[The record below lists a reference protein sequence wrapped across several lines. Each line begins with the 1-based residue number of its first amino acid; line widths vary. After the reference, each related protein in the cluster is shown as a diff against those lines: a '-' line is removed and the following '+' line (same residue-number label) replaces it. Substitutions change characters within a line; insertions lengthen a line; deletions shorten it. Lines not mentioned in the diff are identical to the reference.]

1 MPAAPRLLI
10 QIALVCAAPLP
21 VVCARRLTTTA
32 RVPTAHA
39 AVPSAQLIQVAAISV
54 GIAPASLR
62 LTSTASPVHQCNA
75 VSQAKVAARHCTPLP
90 AAKTPR
96 AAMWCAVLT
105 HRAARVRGINSACNG
120 PGNTAAR
127 ARWHVQQTP
136 PPNRR
141 PVARATTIHVK
152 ALANPPRR

>member
-21 VVCARRLTTTA
+21 VVYARRLTTTA
-32 RVPTAHA
+32 RVLTAHA
-39 AVPSAQLIQVAAISV
+39 VVPSAQLIQVAAISV

-120 PGNTAAR
+120 PGNTAAH

-152 ALANPPRR
+152 ALANPPRQ